1 MLSQVSA
8 SDSASKSKSSKSAL
22 LERKIDET
30 VKGLQASFD
39 KLLHSIDQINAGLIV
54 EYVSALKS
62 EVNLADTYRRD
73 VIVLLS
79 KLSKFTNDKPFRDL
93 ARNDVLGFLDSYRKT
108 ETEDPMHKWIGTYNT
123 FRLNRRCTL

>member
-8 SDSASKSKSSKSAL
+8 STSTSASKSKFNSKSAL

-30 VKGLQASFD
+30 VAGLQASFGE
-39 KLLHSIDQINAGLIV
+39 LLHSIDQKNAGVIV

-73 VIVLLS
+73 VNVLLS
-79 KLSKFTNDKPFRDL
+79 KLSRYTNDKPFRDL
-93 ARNDVLGFLDSYRKT
+93 
-108 ETEDPMHKWIGTYNT
+108 I
-123 FRLNRRCTL
+123 RRDGML